1 MQYLLKVI
9 ALSALLAGCAINPAE
24 PVQQRQGAEASQ
36 DTAYQSCPERRPEI
50 CTQEYRPV
58 CGLADDQLPHTYGNA
73 CTACADEQVHGYS
86 TGECE

>member
-1 MQYLLKVI
+1 MQYLLKMI
-9 ALSALLAGCAINPAE
+9 ALTALFAGCTMSPAE
-24 PVQQRQGAEASQ
+24 PVQGQGAEPPQ

-58 CGLADDQLPHTYGNA
+58 CGLTDDQLQHTYGNA
-73 CTACADEQVHGYS
+73 CTACGDEKVHGYI